1 MILALESS
9 CDETAVAVFDPAA
22 GLTGEWVHSQ
32 IALHEAYGGVVPD
45 LASRE
50 HLAHFGPLLRRALAT
65 IRPEQVTQ
73 IAVTNGPGLAACL
86 AMGLAT
92 AKSLGLAWRVPVV
105 GVNHLRAH
113 AFSPFIALHAAN
125 PAAFDAEFAKLL
137 PHLGLLVSGGNTAL
151 FSIDETRRITLIA
164 STMDDAAGEAL
175 DKGAKLLGLG
185 YPGGPQVEKLAAT
198 GNPTAFAFPKAM
210 AQRSTLEFSFS
221 GLKTSLRYQLE
232 KMSPAEIET
241 RKADLCASYQ
251 AAVFE
256 ALVRKTRL
264 ALVGGPASLRA
275 GSQEP
280 GLVGADLGRSSGDGV
295 STLAP
300 KNRDPAAAGRAS
312 SAGAFRA
319 ASTPQRDSSPSS
331 SRHPDPAHA
340 GEGSKDRPPS
350 SESLSSQLSALSFN
364 SFGLSGGVANNQTLQ
379 RLLENIAQA
388 QNLPFLRAQP
398 QHTGDNA
405 GMIAFAAWAERETGG
420 VNPAGLDLTVEPSLP
435 LALGD

>member
-50 HLAHFGPLLRRALAT
+50 HLAHFGPLLQRALAT
-65 IRPEQVTQ
+65 VRPDQVTK

-92 AKSLGLAWRVPVV
+92 AKSLGLAWRRPVV

-151 FSIDETRRITLIA
+151 FSLDESRRITLLA

-185 YPGGPQVEKLAAT
+185 YPGGPQVEKLAAV
-198 GNPTAFAFPKAM
+198 GNPAAFAFPKAV

-232 KMSPAEIET
+232 KMSPADIE
-241 RKADLCASYQ
+241 RHKADLCASYQ

-256 ALVRKTRL
+256 ALVRKSQL
-264 ALVGGPASLRA
+264 ALER
-275 GSQEP
+275 
-280 GLVGADLGRSSGDGV
+280 GV
-295 STLAP
+295 Y
-300 KNRDPAAAGRAS
+300 R
-312 SAGAFRA
+312 
-319 ASTPQRDSSPSS
+319 
-331 SRHPDPAHA
+331 
-340 GEGSKDRPPS
+340 
-350 SESLSSQLSALSFN
+350 

-379 RLLENIAQA
+379 TKLTQVAQ
-388 QNLPFLRAQP
+388 QINVPFLRAQP
-398 QHTGDNA
+398 KHTGDNA
-405 GMIAFAAWAERETGG
+405 GMIAFATWAERELGG
-420 VNPAGLDLTVEPSLP
+420 VNATGLALEIAPSLP
-435 LALGD
+435 LALG

>member
-9 CDETAVAVFDPAA
+9 CDETAVAVFDPGV

-50 HLAHFGPLLRRALAT
+50 HLAHFGPLLQRALGAFK
-65 IRPEQVTQ
+65 PEQITK

-86 AMGLAT
+86 AMGLSA
-92 AKSLGLAWRVPVV
+92 AKSLGLAWRIPVV

-113 AFSPFIALHAAN
+113 AFSTFIGLHAAN
-125 PAAFDAEFAKLL
+125 PAAFDAELAKLL

-151 FSIDETRRITLIA
+151 FRIDESRAITLLA

-198 GNPTAFAFPKAM
+198 GRTDAFVFPKAV

-232 KMSPAEIET
+232 KLPAAEIER

-256 ALVRKTRL
+256 ALVRKARL
-264 ALVGGPASLRA
+264 ALEREVYR
-275 GSQEP
+275 
-280 GLVGADLGRSSGDGV
+280 
-295 STLAP
+295 
-300 KNRDPAAAGRAS
+300 
-312 SAGAFRA
+312 
-319 ASTPQRDSSPSS
+319 
-331 SRHPDPAHA
+331 
-340 GEGSKDRPPS
+340 
-350 SESLSSQLSALSFN
+350 
-364 SFGLSGGVANNQTLQ
+364 SFGLSGGVANNRTLQ
-379 RLLENIAQA
+379 ALLEQAAQSH
-388 QNLPFLRAQP
+388 NVPFFRAQS

-405 GMIAFAAWAERETGG
+405 GMIAFAAWAEREAGG
-420 VNPAGLDLTVEPSLP
+420 VNEAGVALEIAPSLP
-435 LALGD
+435 LAK